1 MILGI
6 GHWTKV
12 EYVHLLQITKPL
24 FFLLLN
30 HMVDDYCTFDDR
42 KWKEKSHKQ
51 LSQKNIIDEHQL
63 PYLKGIHF
71 LDLKED
77 NGRIVDVMEEF

>member
-1 MILGI
+1 
-6 GHWTKV
+6 
-12 EYVHLLQITKPL
+12 
-24 FFLLLN
+24 
-30 HMVDDYCTFDDR
+30 MVDDYCTFDDG

-51 LSQKNIIDEHQL
+51 LSQKNIIDEQQL

-77 NGRIVDVMEEF
+77 NGRIVDVMEEFKNILSTEFWQKRKLYECYLKVSALKF